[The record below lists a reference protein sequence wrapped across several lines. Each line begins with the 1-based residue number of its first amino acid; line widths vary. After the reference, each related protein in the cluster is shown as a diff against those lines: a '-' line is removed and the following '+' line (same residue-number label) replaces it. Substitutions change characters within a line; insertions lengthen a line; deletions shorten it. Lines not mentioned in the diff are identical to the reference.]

1 MRQHDHVN
9 HTDVAR
15 ELTDSAGFRLDMRLG
30 DTGSLLKVTAEGLTK
45 MRTKIG
51 PWIPQRN

>member
-30 DTGSLLKVTAEGLTK
+30 DAGSLFKVTAKVLQ
-45 MRTKIG
+45 RC
-51 PWIPQRN
+51 IPK